1 MAQGKN
7 KTWDPAALSALEWQ
21 QESDPKPSE
30 KTLSEAFH
38 PGIQDQ
44 LMIWVSPGHWE
55 PSGLFRS
62 LRTPVDTSAHIQSS
76 FQFWDSMGFGSLLG
90 QFGSR
95 KFPVSELILKP
106 KDSLLG
112 QARSLVP
119 RLTRLFFQS
128 PEGVNDSVGIDLC
141 WHFFCSLKGP
151 LDSQCQCLRDLLEKD
166 FWLSHRSLTA
176 GKVKIDQQASKQDIF

>member
-1 MAQGKN
+1 MWSLCLCPFKYPRGVSSLMALGKN
-7 KTWDPAALSALEWQ
+7 KTRDPAALSALGWQ
-21 QESDPKPSE
+21 QDSDPKPAE
-30 KTLSEAFH
+30 KTPSEAFH

-44 LMIWVSPGHWE
+44 LMIRVSPGHSE

-62 LRTPVDTSAHIQSS
+62 LRTPLDTDAHIRSS
-76 FQFWDSMGFGSLLG
+76 FQFWVSMGFGSLLG

-112 QARSLVP
+112 HTRSLVP
-119 RLTRLFFQS
+119 RLTRLLFQS
-128 PEGVNDSVGIDLC
+128 LEGMNDRVGIDLC

-151 LDSQCQCLRDLLEKD
+151 LDFQC
-166 FWLSHRSLTA
+166 
-176 GKVKIDQQASKQDIF
+176 

>member
-1 MAQGKN
+1 MPCPH
-7 KTWDPAALSALEWQ
+7 WDSSRSLILNLQRRP
-21 QESDPKPSE
+21 
-30 KTLSEAFH
+30 LSEAFH

-62 LRTPVDTSAHIQSS
+62 LRTPRYKCPHKKLISVLGQHEVLLFARQFGPES
-76 FQFWDSMGFGSLLG
+76 FQCLNC
-90 QFGSR
+90 
-95 KFPVSELILKP
+95 PET

-128 PEGVNDSVGIDLC
+128 PEWVLIV
-141 WHFFCSLKGP
+141 W
-151 LDSQCQCLRDLLEKD
+151 
-166 FWLSHRSLTA
+166 
-176 GKVKIDQQASKQDIF
+176 V

>member
-7 KTWDPAALSALEWQ
+7 ETRDPAALSTLGWQ
-21 QESDPKPSE
+21 QESDPKPAE

-62 LRTPVDTSAHIQSS
+62 LRTPIDTGAHIRSS
-76 FQFWDSMGFGSLLG
+76 FQFWVSMRFGSLLG

-106 KDSLLG
+106 VSL
-112 QARSLVP
+112 
-119 RLTRLFFQS
+119 
-128 PEGVNDSVGIDLC
+128 
-141 WHFFCSLKGP
+141 
-151 LDSQCQCLRDLLEKD
+151 
-166 FWLSHRSLTA
+166 
-176 GKVKIDQQASKQDIF
+176 